1 MGQSVLSSSRPAYRR
16 HRGSPLGAPRGGVR
30 ADIQGLR
37 ALAVST
43 VFVYHLWPQGFTGGF
58 VGVDVFFVISGFLIT
73 SHLLAH
79 PPRTARDLVTF
90 WSRRIRRLLPA
101 ALFVLTATLIATR
114 LLAPPTYWADT
125 AAQVRA
131 SALYV
136 VNWRLAHD
144 SVDYL
149 ASTNA
154 PTPVQHFW
162 SLSVEEQFYL
172 GWPILILLL
181 CLVAQLARRRSVMPV
196 SVGLAV
202 VTGLSFAYSVHET
215 AVNPAEAYFVTPTR
229 IWELGVGGLLAAA
242 VSARAFGRTR
252 DTEALPLP
260 RWARVVLA
268 WIGLAAILWASMRYT
283 GSTSF
288 PGWRAAVPVLGAAA
302 VIGAQAP
309 SGLLSPLTFLAPRP
323 VGWLGDVSYSVYLW
337 HAPLIVLVPFVTG
350 NHRDALDDIAIIGAV
365 LVLSGLTKPL
375 IEDPFRR
382 PGWGVPLY
390 KPYLLAA
397 AGMVVVVSAAQLQTA
412 EVHYRIVQASTATK
426 RAIATH
432 APCFGAAALAAPAGA
447 CPIDNAGPLTPS
459 PIAASSDKSDAYEKH
474 GSGDCFAAQPAY
486 ALRTCHFGDTS
497 SSIKVALVGNSHAGQ
512 WLPALEAVAKE
523 EHWQITTYLASRC
536 AFAQTAQ
543 DFDTNA
549 ETRACLKWVRA
560 AESKLEQGNF
570 NLIVMTNRISV
581 GAVGYTYAR
590 SASAYERGYAAVLQ
604 ALDAAGKRV
613 VVIHDTPAPG
623 IAIPDCLA
631 EHTSNHSACDT
642 PRARALRIDPALDAV
657 STRHAAHVTAIDLS
671 DHICEKA
678 ICQAAVG
685 GVPVYFDQT
694 HLTATYS
701 TTLGPS
707 LEPVL
712 VRALVVP

>member
-1 MGQSVLSSSRPAYRR
+1 MALLVSRSSRPVFER
-16 HRGSPLGAPRGGVR
+16 HRGSAIGAPRSAVR
-30 ADIQGLR
+30 LDIQGLR
-37 ALAVST
+37 ALAVSM
-43 VFVYHLWPQGFTGGF
+43 VFVYHLWPQRFSGGF

-73 SHLLAH
+73 SHLLTH
-79 PPRTARDLVTF
+79 QPRTPRDLLAF

-101 ALFVLTATLIATR
+101 ALLVLAATLLATR
-114 LLAPPTYWADT
+114 LVAPQTYWGNT

-181 CLVAQLARRRSVMPV
+181 CLLSQLARRRSVVPV

-202 VTGLSFAYSVHET
+202 VVGLSFAYSVHET

-242 VSARAFGRTR
+242 LSAGAFGRTR
-252 DTEALPLP
+252 DIEALPVP
-260 RWARVVLA
+260 RSARIVLA
-268 WIGLAAILWASMRYT
+268 WFGLAAILWAGVRYT

-288 PGWRAAVPVLGAAA
+288 PGWQAAVPVLGAAA

-309 SGLLSPLTFLAPRP
+309 SGLLSPLTALGPRP
-323 VGWLGDVSYSVYLW
+323 VRWLGDVSYSVYLW

-350 NHRDALDDIAIIGAV
+350 NPRDALDDFAIIGAV
-365 LVLSGLTKPL
+365 LVLAGLTKPL

-382 PGWGVPLY
+382 PGWATPLY
-390 KPYLLAA
+390 KPYLFAA
-397 AGMVVVVSAAQLQTA
+397 AGMIVVVSAAQLQVA
-412 EVHYRIVQASTATK
+412 DVHHRQFQASTAIK
-426 RAIATH
+426 KAIATH

-447 CPIDNAGPLTPS
+447 CPTNRAGRLTPA
-459 PIAASSDKSDAYEKH
+459 PIEAAADKSDTYQKH

-486 ALRTCHFGDTS
+486 AFQTCQFGDTS
-497 SSIKVALVGNSHAGQ
+497 SPIKVALVGNSHAGE
-512 WLPALEAVAKE
+512 WLPAIEWAAKT

-543 DFDTNA
+543 DFDTKT
-549 ETRACLKWVRA
+549 ETRACSKWVRA
-560 AESKLEQGNF
+560 AESKLVHGEF
-570 NLIVMTNRISV
+570 NLIVMTDRISV
-581 GAVGYTYAR
+581 AAVGYTYAR
-590 SASAYERGYAAVLQ
+590 SPAAYERGYAALLQ
-604 ALDAAGKRV
+604 ALSAAGKRV
-613 VVIHDTPAPG
+613 VVIHDSPAPG
-623 IAIPDCLA
+623 ISIPDCLA
-631 EHTSNHSACDT
+631 EHTSDHSACDT
-642 PRARALRIDPALDAV
+642 PRAKALRPDPAMDAV
-657 STRHAAHVTAIDLS
+657 IAVRDPHITAADLS
-671 DHICEKA
+671 NHICEPA
-678 ICQAAVG
+678 VCQAAVG

-701 TTLGPS
+701 TTLGPY
-707 LEPVL
+707 LEP
-712 VRALVVP
+712 ALVHALDTG